1 MVRPFTTGLAAECA
15 TLWDRIADDLHDP
28 QVMWQIGALVL
39 SLACGWLIQRIA
51 TRHTLRLT
59 DDNEAVNTVRRFGAH
74 SMRRLLFPLSALIFV
89 IVARSVLSRF
99 YKVYLLDLAIPLLL
113 SMVVIRFV
121 AFALRQTIG
130 GAAWSVGLEKTF
142 AITVW
147 AIVALHLLGWLPDII
162 KDLDSISLM
171 LGTQRLSLWT
181 VMQGI
186 AMVLLAVIIALWL
199 AGMLERRLAG
209 ASHMDPNV
217 RLVLAR
223 ISRAVL
229 LIVAILIALPMVGI
243 NLTTLSMFGGA
254 LGVGLGFGL
263 QKIAANY
270 VSGFIILLDR
280 SLRIGSLITIGN
292 ERGIVKEITTRYTV
306 LRASNGIESIVPN
319 EILVSSVVQNET
331 LSDNQVS
338 LTLSFQVSYTAD
350 VEQAMAILVEVAREQ
365 RRVLQ
370 KPPPS
375 AYLTSFGENGIQL
388 RLGCWITDPS
398 EGTSDIVSAINMKVW
413 RSFKAAGIGFPFPQ
427 REIRITAESSTVP
440 GLTDQPGIAAR
451 QEAPGEPP
459 PAHPH
464 SA

>member
-1 MVRPFTTGLAAECA
+1 MEKSFAAGLATECA
-15 TLWDRIADDLHDP
+15 TLWGRMADNLRDP

-51 TRHTLRLT
+51 TRHALQLA
-59 DDNEAVNTVRRFGAH
+59 DDETASTARRFGTH
-74 SMRRLLFPLSALIFV
+74 GMRRILFPLSALILV
-89 IVARSVLSRF
+89 VVARSVLNRY

-113 SMVVIRFV
+113 SMAIIRFV

-130 GAAWSVGLEKTF
+130 RATWSIGLEKTF
-142 AITVW
+142 AIIVW

-162 KDLDSISLM
+162 ADLDAISIT
-171 LGTQRLSLWT
+171 LGAQKLSLWM

-186 AMVLLAVIIALWL
+186 AMVLLAVIVALWL
-199 AGMLERRLAG
+199 AGALERRLAG
-209 ASHMDPNV
+209 ASHIDPNV

-223 ISRAVL
+223 VSKAAL

-243 NLTTLSMFGGA
+243 DLTTLSMFGGA

-280 SLRIGSLITIGN
+280 SLRIGSLVAIGN

-306 LRASNGIESIVPN
+306 LRAFNGVESIVPN

-331 LSDNQVS
+331 LSDKQVA
-338 LTLSFQVSYTAD
+338 LPLSFQISYTAD
-350 VEQAMAILVEVAREQ
+350 VEQAMAILVEVAGQQ

-370 KPPPS
+370 KPAPS
-375 AYLTSFGENGIQL
+375 AYLVNFADNGIQL
-388 RLGCWITDPS
+388 RLGCWITDPT
-398 EGTSDIVSAINMKVW
+398 EGTSDIVSSINMEVW
-413 RSFKAAGIGFPFPQ
+413 RRFKAAGIGFPFPQ
-427 REIRITAESSTVP
+427 REIRITAESGAVP
-440 GLTDQPGIAAR
+440 NLTDSSRIAAR
-451 QEAPGEPP
+451 QETPGEPP
-459 PAHPH
+459 SAPSHPA
-464 SA
+464 